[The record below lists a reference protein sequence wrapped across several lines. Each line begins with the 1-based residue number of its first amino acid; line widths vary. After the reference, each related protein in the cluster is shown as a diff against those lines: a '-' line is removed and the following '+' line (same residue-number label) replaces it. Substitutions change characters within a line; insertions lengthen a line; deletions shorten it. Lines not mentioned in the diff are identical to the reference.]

1 MWHKETN
8 WRHHMFLS
16 RLLSLTLAVTALS
29 HTAWAGQITL
39 KSTSSSV
46 ELVGEFIGYK
56 NGLYTIETDLGELEV
71 DARTVTCEGSDCP
84 SINSLVSKFAIS
96 GNQAVID
103 GLLVPLL
110 ESYSFSLDAK
120 IETAVKSDTKS
131 NIMITAEDGQDFAD
145 ITVQSGAEGQ
155 LKNLIAVKS
164 NVPSALVGKA
174 RITPLALDALVAITS
189 DTNTVK
195 SISLGAMRSVISGSI
210 SNWKSLGG
218 PDVAINLYLPQKT
231 SDLAKT
237 SNAMGFDISKVKA
250 AERFDDLTELAKIVT
265 NDPYGL
271 GFINFASRRNATLLP
286 VLGSCGASVR
296 PSSFSIATGSYPIT
310 FQHYL
315 ESDVANLP
323 IFARE
328 FLSYLARGQAKS
340 LIERQGY
347 PSLSISETSMENQ
360 GNRIIHSLLA
370 TSKTVPS
377 SEFRTVLKTLK
388 TARQLSTVFRFDVDG
403 TTLDLQSKAAFDALI
418 SELFLGNFADQ
429 TIMVV
434 GFTGAEGTTREN
446 KRNSE
451 TTAKLVSDLI
461 KNADSDG
468 LLADLQIETLG
479 FGEASPI
486 ACEDTAQGI
495 ATNNRVEVWVR
506 GAY

>member
-1 MWHKETN
+1 
-8 WRHHMFLS
+8 MFLS
-16 RLLSLTLAVTALS
+16 RLLPLTLACAVLS
-29 HTAWAGQITL
+29 STAWAGQITL

-46 ELVGEFIGYK
+46 ELIGKFKGYK
-56 NGLYTIETDLGELEV
+56 NGVYTIETDLGELEV
-71 DARTVTCEGSDCP
+71 DARTVTCEGRDCP
-84 SINSLVSKFAIS
+84 SISSLVSKFAIT

-103 GLLVPLL
+103 TLLVPLL

-120 IETAVKSDTKS
+120 IETKIKSDTKS
-131 NIMITAEDGQDFAD
+131 NILISAKDGQDFAD
-145 ITVQSGAEGQ
+145 ISVQSGAGDQ
-155 LKNLIAVKS
+155 LKNPLIVKS
-164 NVPSALVGKA
+164 GTTSALPGEAGKTK
-174 RITPLALDALVAITS
+174 ITPLALDALVAITS
-189 DTNTVK
+189 DTNLVK
-195 SISLGAMRSVISGSI
+195 SISLEAIHAVLSGSI
-210 SNWKSLGG
+210 SNWKKLGG

-237 SNAMGFDISKVKA
+237 ADIMGFDISKVKA
-250 AERFDDLTELAKIVT
+250 TERFDDLNELAKVVAD
-265 NDPYGL
+265 DPYGL

-296 PSSFSIATGSYPIT
+296 PSSFSISTGSYPAT

-315 ESDVANLP
+315 EANVAELP

-328 FLSYLARGQAKS
+328 FLSYLTGGQAGS

-370 TSKTVPS
+370 TSRSVPS
-377 SEFRTVLKTLK
+377 SEFRTMLKTLK
-388 TARQLSTVFRFDVDG
+388 TARQLSTVFRFNTDG
-403 TTLDLQSKAAFDALI
+403 TTLDIQSKAAFDALI

-434 GFTGAEGTTREN
+434 GFTGAEGSTREN
-446 KRNSE
+446 KRTSKVS
-451 TTAKLVSDLI
+451 AQLVSDLI

-479 FGEASPI
+479 FGEASPL
-486 ACEDTAQGI
+486 ACEDTANGI
-495 ATNNRVEVWVR
+495 ATNNRVEIWVK
-506 GAY
+506 GAF

>member
-1 MWHKETN
+1 MID
-8 WRHHMFLS
+8 S
-16 RLLSLTLAVTALS
+16 LL
-29 HTAWAGQITL
+29 
-39 KSTSSSV
+39 
-46 ELVGEFIGYK
+46 E
-56 NGLYTIETDLGELEV
+56 
-71 DARTVTCEGSDCP
+71 
-84 SINSLVSKFAIS
+84 
-96 GNQAVID
+96 
-103 GLLVPLL
+103 PLL

-120 IETAVKSDTKS
+120 IEISVKSDTKS
-131 NIMITAEDGQDFAD
+131 KIMITAEDGQGFAD
-145 ITVQSGAEGQ
+145 ITVQSGAEEGQ
-155 LKNLIAVKS
+155 LKNLIEVKS
-164 NVPSALVGKA
+164 NVPSALTGKTDKA
-174 RITPLALDALVAITS
+174 RVTPLALDALVAITS

-195 SISLGAMRSVISGSI
+195 SISLDAMRSVLSGSI

-218 PDVAINLYLPQKT
+218 PDVTINLYLPQKT

-250 AERFDDLTELAKIVT
+250 TERFDDLTELAKVVA

-296 PSSFSIATGSYPIT
+296 PSSFSIATGSYPAT

-315 ESDVANLP
+315 EADVANLP

-328 FLSYLARGQAKS
+328 FLSYLTRGQAKS

-388 TARQLSTVFRFDVDG
+388 TARQLSTVFRFDADG
-403 TTLDLQSKAAFDALI
+403 IALDLQSKVAFDTLI

-434 GFTGAEGTTREN
+434 GFTGAEGGTREN

-468 LLADLQIETLG
+468 LLADLKIETLG

-486 ACEDTAQGI
+486 ACEDTAQDI
-495 ATNNRVEVWVR
+495 ATNNRVEIWVR